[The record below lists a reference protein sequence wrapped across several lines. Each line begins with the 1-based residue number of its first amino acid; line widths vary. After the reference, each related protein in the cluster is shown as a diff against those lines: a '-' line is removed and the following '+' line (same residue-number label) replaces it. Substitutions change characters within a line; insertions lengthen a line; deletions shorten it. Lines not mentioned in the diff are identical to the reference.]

1 MRLELRAS
9 PEEIREKSGQLLE
22 RLGEMLFGDAPEISE
37 MLEKALPQK
46 ERELKYPV
54 LQELAARTR
63 ELYAHQMDLM
73 IQEIG
78 GMVIPGIGQEEEG
91 EPLGKGLYIGPH
103 GGKWAD
109 AAHTIHWTGDQPVS
123 RQAPE
128 PETPKIDL
136 YPESE
141 LKDKLIE
148 IGDALYAMQHGM
160 HNVIDDTGFNH
171 YDFGYWHS
179 VRGNISGMSKML
191 KKYKGQ
197 IASHFGAE
205 VYLKCGLHQ
214 VEKAK
219 TSNFTIQPQ
228 YHDTFGS
235 LYLPLNGFLKNG
247 FKEYCEVQK
256 KYGGIYDGNKK
267 AFAISKLKLASFDFA
282 AYKQD
287 MAKFGIE
294 VADPIGAPPKVSG
307 TAGGEALTGNK
318 VEEYIKGINAHQV
331 TDVIVVRQRPDG
343 IFEFYA
349 PYAPAFNNLFANKGG
364 QISGITKYN
373 PITHARETFDLE
385 LTEEAIA
392 KLTVLFPQWQI
403 MTHGVKEARIKR
415 DQEIAE
421 LQKPIPEVQAKI
433 GPDLKLMSFQNE
445 CVRFLDKAGGNA
457 LIGDEMGLGK
467 ALSNQILILTPK
479 GWRRFGNLQAGDDV
493 IDPVTGGSATV
504 LGIYPQ
510 GQRKVWLVR
519 TKDGEEV
526 ECDAEHLWHVYSA
539 MDRCR
544 ENGGRVLTTAQL
556 LEEGVHTGHGRGQYR
571 WYLPVAAAQDFAPQE
586 ALPVH
591 PYVLGV
597 LIGDGAIGHTSVTWA
612 KPDEEIVERVS
623 QLLPKGCTV
632 VPHKVDPG
640 ACPVWG
646 ISGWDGQNP
655 VLNGLRELRLQG
667 CTSLEKFIP
676 EKYLYASIEDRKQ
689 LLAGLM
695 DTDGDTPV
703 GSTAIYNTSSRKL
716 ADDVL
721 FLARSLGGIASL
733 SVKRAPRYRHNG
745 EERFGQTA
753 YRINIRVNFNPYF
766 LERKAEH
773 WEASSL
779 ARPIVDIR
787 PTEREVEM
795 SCIAVNSVSK
805 TFVVQGHIV
814 THNTIQ
820 TLAWAAKNDKRV
832 LVVCPKVVRRN
843 WLEEAEKFF
852 PGYFH
857 GVELIAADLKKGKVP
872 DLSGIN
878 IAAVNYESL
887 SKFEETIAKAGFDTI
902 VIDESHRMKNPK
914 AQATQNIQKIGMGMK
929 HHILLSGTAVK
940 NKKEE
945 LFTQLEM
952 VAPGK
957 FSKNAIKTSPI
968 GGLWMDMHDVYIA
981 RQKTA
986 VLKDLPEKT
995 TSIVKHPVPGLP
1007 DMGAQ
1012 NTVGAISKLK
1022 AEIAKGK
1029 VPVTISMVQEI
1040 LDTSDSKVIVF
1051 TDSVEAAKALQEKFG
1066 ALAILN
1072 HGQLSDDEREANKK
1086 EFQKKDA
1093 AGNFISEKRVF
1104 VTTRQ
1109 SMAVGAT
1116 LTAADKV
1123 VFNDLPWTAADVRQA
1138 EDRAHRIGQKNAVNV
1153 YWMTAEGNLFDENV
1167 NDILRRKYE
1176 LGQKLNQGKQLTASE
1191 MEWLSTPV
1199 SIEELIAQIHGK
1211 AAGPKGG
1218 GAAEEAAPQ
1227 VPAVADMAH
1236 PELAP
1241 NLPEPQTAGTEVLP
1255 GSATVVEV
1263 PWQEAPSTSSGVGKP
1278 LAVEML
1284 DKPHAQVI
1292 KESEPAPKPVSPPS
1306 KFVVDPAGIAESFNE
1321 AQKQTDAHVKGYAD
1335 KLDALPEGT
1344 AIHLGYGQSFTK
1356 TNIAGDPFWIWE
1368 GKGGKKKGYL
1378 ASSEAFDQMGH
1389 KAADKA
1395 IAAMQEPAPEK
1406 APEAVKPPAVQAP
1419 IDVPVPVPV
1428 PTLAP
1433 EHGAA
1438 PAQAFSGF
1446 IQKHGIKIKEHYGDP
1461 SKVMVKVPKHETDA
1475 LAKLQEYGITEPTFE
1490 GGQYHLV
1497 AVDKQK
1503 VKDLLFAKSLGDFLE
1518 LEDPE
1523 DEQLSL
1529 FKGGMFIG
1537 PRGGKWADPE
1547 HTIPWQEEGTGG
1559 GAGAPAGG
1567 QTVSGGGQTVSGG
1580 GAQAASAPPP
1590 QMGAPTPAAQI
1601 APQMQ
1606 TTPRAPQAGLTPPAG
1621 GDPLAYQVD
1630 PSVDTDGDGVADAAR
1645 VGLPGKTVA
1654 PPPPV
1659 PRLPNLTS
1667 EERAVEGRF
1676 ADAFEADPAG
1686 MADAFYDVAKKS
1698 NFIFETDAAKA
1709 LMPEWTRPDLPPDE
1723 KGKPIHPERAQ
1734 ARALYNT
1741 ALHQTA
1747 NAVVK
1752 RAFMRRLDE
1761 IAKMPEGQ
1769 RKILVTSGGVAGGKG
1784 SALGARPE
1792 LAQSVAATWDAAGEQ
1807 NGTENPWLMEECEK
1821 RGIKPVFLFVAAD
1834 PMATWPGAVDRAKS
1848 IGRMVDARLFA
1859 DSYAHGAKNFSAFH
1873 EKNKDRASFVFA
1885 KAKKGDPV
1893 QFLDQMPPEAL
1904 SMDAEV
1910 LYGQAMQ
1917 YIQSKAA
1924 ELPPHIVSGA
1934 TAGSRIWG
1942 GA

>member
-1 MRLELRAS
+1 MRLELQAS

-22 RLGEMLFGDAPEISE
+22 RLGEMLSSEVPEIAE
-37 MLEKALPQK
+37 MLEKALPKK
-46 ERELKYPV
+46 EQELKYPV

-63 ELYAHQMDLM
+63 ELYAHQLDLM
-73 IQEIG
+73 LQEIADV
-78 GMVIPGIGQEEEG
+78 VIGGIGAAEEEG
-91 EPLGKGLYIGPH
+91 EPFGKALFIGPH

-109 AAHTIHWTGDQPVS
+109 SAHTIHWTGDQPVS

-128 PETPKIDL
+128 PEAPQIVP
-136 YPESE
+136 YPEAE

-179 VRGNISGMSKML
+179 VRGNISGMKNML

-205 VYLKCGLHQ
+205 AYLKCGLHL
-214 VEKAK
+214 VEKPK
-219 TSNFTIQPQ
+219 TSGFSIQPQ

-235 LYLPLNGFLKNG
+235 LYLPLNGFLKND

-282 AYKQD
+282 AYKKD

-294 VADPIGAPPKVSG
+294 VLEPLG
-307 TAGGEALTGNK
+307 TPAKATGPTAGEALTGDK
-318 VEEYIKGINAHQV
+318 IEEYIKGINAHQV

-349 PYAPAFNNLFANKGG
+349 PYAPAFNTLFTNKGG

-373 PITHARETFDLE
+373 PVTHARETFDLE
-385 LTEEAIA
+385 LTEEAIG
-392 KLTVLFPQWQI
+392 KLTVLFPKWQI

-415 DQEIAE
+415 DQDIAE
-421 LQKPIPEVQAKI
+421 LQKPIPEVQAKL

-445 CVRFLDKAGGNA
+445 CVRFLDKANGNA

-467 ALSNQILILTPK
+467 ALVNQTLTLTPK
-479 GWRRFGNLQAGDDV
+479 GWRRFGDLQVGDEV
-493 IDPVTGGSATV
+493 IDPVTGAAVRVSGV
-504 LGIYPQ
+504 YPQ
-510 GQRKVWLVR
+510 GQRKVWAVKTR
-519 TKDGEEV
+519 DGEVV
-526 ECDAEHLWHVYSA
+526 ECDAEHLWHVYTA
-539 MDRCR
+539 MDRFR
-544 ENGGRVLTTAQL
+544 ENEGKVRTTAQL
-556 LEEGVHTGHGRGQYR
+556 LEEGMRTGHGKGQYR
-571 WYLPVAAAQDFAPQE
+571 WYLPVALPQE
-586 ALPVH
+586 FEYRGELPID

-597 LIGDGAIGHTSVTWA
+597 LIGDGAIGGTSVSWT
-612 KPDEEIVERVS
+612 KPDMEITERVAA
-623 QLLPKGCTV
+623 LLPAGCVV
-632 VPHKVDPG
+632 VPRKVGEGD
-640 ACPVWG
+640 CPTWG
-646 ISGWDGQNP
+646 ISGINGKNP
-655 VLNGLRELRLQG
+655 VLDSLRELGLQG
-667 CTSLEKFIP
+667 CLSPEKFIP
-676 EKYLYASIEDRKQ
+676 ERYLYASIEEREQ

-695 DTDGDTPV
+695 DTDGDTPI
-703 GSTAIYNTSSRKL
+703 GSCCIYSTSSRRL
-716 ADDVL
+716 ANDVI
-721 FLARSLGGIASL
+721 FLARSLGAIASL
-733 SVKRAPRYRHNG
+733 SIKRAPRYQHNG
-745 EERFGQTA
+745 ETRIGLPS
-753 YRINIRVNFNPYF
+753 YRVNIRAAFNPYS

-779 ARPIVDIR
+779 ARAIVDIC
-787 PTEREVEM
+787 PSEREEEM
-795 SCIAVNSVSK
+795 RCIAVESLQS
-805 TFVVQGHIV
+805 TFIVQGHVV

-852 PGYFH
+852 PNYFH
-857 GVELIAADLKKGKVP
+857 GVELVAADLKKGKVP

-887 SKFEETIAKAGFDTI
+887 AKFEATIAAAGFDTI
-902 VIDESHRMKNPK
+902 VIDESHRIKSQK
-914 AQATQNIQKIGMGMK
+914 AQQTQTVQKIGAGMK

-957 FSKNAIKTSPI
+957 FTKNAIKTAPI
-968 GGLWMDMHDVYIA
+968 GGLWMDMHEVYIA

-1007 DMGAQ
+1007 DMGEQ
-1012 NTVGAISKLK
+1012 NTIGAFSKLK

-1029 VPVTISMVQEI
+1029 VPVTESMVQEI

-1051 TDSVEAAKALQEKFG
+1051 SDSVEAAKAIAEKFG
-1066 ALAILN
+1066 DLAILH
-1072 HGQLSDDEREANKK
+1072 HGQMQDDAREAAKK
-1086 EFQKKDA
+1086 EFQKKDE
-1093 AGNFISEKRVF
+1093 AGNFIGEKRVF

-1123 VFNDLPWTAADVRQA
+1123 VFNDMPWTAADVRQA

-1176 LGQKLNQGKQLTASE
+1176 LGQKLTQGKQLTAAE
-1191 MEWLSTPV
+1191 MEWMSKPISV
-1199 SIEELIAQIHGK
+1199 DELLTQIHGK
-1211 AAGPKGG
+1211 VAGPTAGG
-1218 GAAEEAAPQ
+1218 GAESAATSQ
-1227 VPAVADMAH
+1227 VPALSDMDH

-1241 NLPEPQTAGTEVLP
+1241 NLPEPQTAGTEILP

-1263 PWQEAPSTSSGVGKP
+1263 PWQGVPSPSSGVDKP
-1278 LAVEML
+1278 LTVEMF
-1284 DKPHAQVI
+1284 DKLAAEVK
-1292 KESEPAPKPVSPPS
+1292 KESATPY
-1306 KFVVDPAGIAESFNE
+1306 VVDPAGIAASLEQ
-1321 AQKQTDAHVKGYAD
+1321 AQKDTDTITAEYSG
-1335 KLDALPEGT
+1335 KLNSLAAGT
-1344 AIHLGYGQSFTK
+1344 TIHLGYGQSFTK
-1356 TNIAGDPFWIWE
+1356 VEIGGDVFWAWE

-1378 ASSEAFDQMGH
+1378 ASEEAYVQMGA
-1389 KAADKA
+1389 KAVDTAVSAGKKPA
-1395 IAAMQEPAPEK
+1395 PAPAYVPEPTAAPEK
-1406 APEAVKPPAVQAP
+1406 APEAKPAVATPEPAP
-1419 IDVPVPVPV
+1419 
-1428 PTLAP
+1428 AP
-1433 EHGAA
+1433 KLTPEQGSV

-1446 IQKHGIKIKEHYGDP
+1446 IQEHGIKIKEHYGDP
-1461 SKVMVKVPKHETDA
+1461 TKVMVKVPKHATEA
-1475 LAKLQEYGITEPTFE
+1475 LAQLQKYGIAEPTFE

-1503 VKDLLFAKSLGDFLE
+1503 VKDLLFQKSLDDFLE
-1518 LEDPE
+1518 L
-1523 DEQLSL
+1523 DESESAQLSL
-1529 FKGGMFIG
+1529 FKAGMFIG

-1547 HTIPWQEEGTGG
+1547 HTIPWTEEGTGG
-1559 GAGAPAGG
+1559 GAGAQPAPTPQA
-1567 QTVSGGGQTVSGG
+1567 QTPQ
-1580 GAQAASAPPP
+1580 PPP

-1606 TTPRAPQAGLTPPAG
+1606 SAPRAPQAGLTPPAG

-1630 PSVDTDGDGVADAAR
+1630 PMVDADGDGVADAAR

-1654 PPPPV
+1654 PPPTI
-1659 PRLPNLTS
+1659 PRLPNLTA
-1667 EERAVEGRF
+1667 EERAVEGKF
-1676 ADAFEADPAG
+1676 ADAFEADSDG
-1686 MADAFYDVAKKS
+1686 MASAFYDVVKKN
-1698 NFIFETDAAKA
+1698 NFIFETDAAKSM
-1709 LMPEWTRPDLPPDE
+1709 MPEWTRPDLPPDE
-1723 KGKPIHPERAQ
+1723 KGKPIHPDRAQ

-1752 RAFMRRLDE
+1752 RAFMKRLDE
-1761 IAKMPEGQ
+1761 IAKMPEGE

-1821 RGIKPVFLFVAAD
+1821 RGIKPVFLFVSAD
-1834 PMATWPGAVDRAKS
+1834 PMTTWPGAVDRAKS

-1873 EKNKDRASFVFA
+1873 SKNKDKATFVFA

-1904 SMDAEV
+1904 SVDADA

>member
-1 MRLELRAS
+1 MRLELQAS

-22 RLGEMLFGDAPEISE
+22 RLGEMLSSEVPEIAE
-37 MLEKALPQK
+37 MLEKALPKK
-46 ERELKYPV
+46 EQELKYPL

-63 ELYAHQMDLM
+63 ELYAHQLDLM
-73 IQEIG
+73 LQEIADV
-78 GMVIPGIGQEEEG
+78 VIGGIGAAEEEG
-91 EPLGKGLYIGPH
+91 EPFGKALFIGPH

-109 AAHTIHWTGDQPVS
+109 SAHTIHWTGDQPVS

-128 PETPKIDL
+128 PEAPQIVP
-136 YPESE
+136 YPEAE

-179 VRGNISGMSKML
+179 VRGNISGMKNML

-205 VYLKCGLHQ
+205 AYLKCGLHL
-214 VEKAK
+214 VEKPK
-219 TSNFTIQPQ
+219 TSGFSIQPQ

-235 LYLPLNGFLKNG
+235 LYLPLNGFLKND
-247 FKEYCEVQK
+247 FKEYCGVQK

-282 AYKQD
+282 AYKKD

-294 VADPIGAPPKVSG
+294 VLEPLG
-307 TAGGEALTGNK
+307 TPAKATGPTAGEALTGDK
-318 VEEYIKGINAHQV
+318 IEEYIKGINAHQV

-349 PYAPAFNNLFANKGG
+349 PYAPAFNTLFANKGG

-373 PITHARETFDLE
+373 PVTHARETFDLE
-385 LTEEAIA
+385 LTEEAIG
-392 KLTVLFPQWQI
+392 KLTVLFPKWQI

-415 DQEIAE
+415 DQDIAE
-421 LQKPIPEVQAKI
+421 LQKPIPEVQAKL

-445 CVRFLDKAGGNA
+445 CVRFLDKANGNA

-467 ALSNQILILTPK
+467 
-479 GWRRFGNLQAGDDV
+479 
-493 IDPVTGGSATV
+493 
-504 LGIYPQ
+504 
-510 GQRKVWLVR
+510 
-519 TKDGEEV
+519 
-526 ECDAEHLWHVYSA
+526 
-539 MDRCR
+539 
-544 ENGGRVLTTAQL
+544 
-556 LEEGVHTGHGRGQYR
+556 
-571 WYLPVAAAQDFAPQE
+571 
-586 ALPVH
+586 
-591 PYVLGV
+591 
-597 LIGDGAIGHTSVTWA
+597 
-612 KPDEEIVERVS
+612 
-623 QLLPKGCTV
+623 
-632 VPHKVDPG
+632 
-640 ACPVWG
+640 
-646 ISGWDGQNP
+646 
-655 VLNGLRELRLQG
+655 
-667 CTSLEKFIP
+667 
-676 EKYLYASIEDRKQ
+676 
-689 LLAGLM
+689 
-695 DTDGDTPV
+695 
-703 GSTAIYNTSSRKL
+703 
-716 ADDVL
+716 
-721 FLARSLGGIASL
+721 
-733 SVKRAPRYRHNG
+733 
-745 EERFGQTA
+745 
-753 YRINIRVNFNPYF
+753 
-766 LERKAEH
+766 
-773 WEASSL
+773 
-779 ARPIVDIR
+779 
-787 PTEREVEM
+787 
-795 SCIAVNSVSK
+795 
-805 TFVVQGHIV
+805 
-814 THNTIQ
+814 TIQ

-852 PGYFH
+852 PNYFH
-857 GVELIAADLKKGKVP
+857 GVELVAADLKKGKVP

-887 SKFEETIAKAGFDTI
+887 AKFEPTIAAAGFDTI
-902 VIDESHRMKNPK
+902 VIDESHRIKSQK
-914 AQATQNIQKIGMGMK
+914 AQQTQTVQKIGAGMK

-957 FSKNAIKTSPI
+957 FTKNAIKTAPI
-968 GGLWMDMHDVYIA
+968 GGLWMDMHEVYIA

-1007 DMGAQ
+1007 DMGEQ
-1012 NTVGAISKLK
+1012 NTIGAFSKLK

-1029 VPVTISMVQEI
+1029 VPVTESMVQEI

-1051 TDSVEAAKALQEKFG
+1051 SDSVEAAKAIAEKFG
-1066 ALAILN
+1066 DLAILH
-1072 HGQLSDDEREANKK
+1072 HGQMQDDAREAAKK
-1086 EFQKKDA
+1086 EFQKKDE
-1093 AGNFISEKRVF
+1093 AGNFIGEKRVF

-1123 VFNDLPWTAADVRQA
+1123 VFNDMPWTAADVRQA

-1176 LGQKLNQGKQLTASE
+1176 LGQKLTQGKQLTAAE
-1191 MEWLSTPV
+1191 MEWMSKPISV
-1199 SIEELIAQIHGK
+1199 DELLTQIHGK
-1211 AAGPKGG
+1211 VAGPTAGG
-1218 GAAEEAAPQ
+1218 GAESAATSQ
-1227 VPAVADMAH
+1227 VPALSDMDH

-1241 NLPEPQTAGTEVLP
+1241 NLPEPQTAGTEILP

-1263 PWQEAPSTSSGVGKP
+1263 PWQGVPSPSSGVDKP
-1278 LAVEML
+1278 LTVEMF
-1284 DKPHAQVI
+1284 DKLAAEVK
-1292 KESEPAPKPVSPPS
+1292 KESVTPY
-1306 KFVVDPAGIAESFNE
+1306 VVDPAGIAASLEQ
-1321 AQKQTDAHVKGYAD
+1321 AQKDTDTITAEYSG
-1335 KLDALPEGT
+1335 KLNSLAAGT
-1344 AIHLGYGQSFTK
+1344 TIHLGYGQSFTK
-1356 TNIAGDPFWIWE
+1356 VEIGGDVFWAWE

-1378 ASSEAFDQMGH
+1378 ASEEAYVQMGA
-1389 KAADKA
+1389 KAVDTAVSAGKKPA
-1395 IAAMQEPAPEK
+1395 PAPAYVPEPTAAPEK
-1406 APEAVKPPAVQAP
+1406 APEVATPIEPAKPAVATPEPAP
-1419 IDVPVPVPV
+1419 APK
-1428 PTLAP
+1428 LAP
-1433 EHGAA
+1433 EQGSV

-1446 IQKHGIKIKEHYGDP
+1446 IQEHGIKIKEHYGDP
-1461 SKVMVKVPKHETDA
+1461 TKVMVKVPKHATEA
-1475 LAKLQEYGITEPTFE
+1475 LAQLQKYGIAEPTFE

-1503 VKDLLFAKSLGDFLE
+1503 VKDLLFQKSLDDFLE
-1518 LEDPE
+1518 L
-1523 DEQLSL
+1523 DESESAQLSL
-1529 FKGGMFIG
+1529 FKAGMFVG

-1547 HTIPWQEEGTGG
+1547 HTIPWREEGNGG
-1559 GAGAPAGG
+1559 GAGAQPAPTPQA
-1567 QTVSGGGQTVSGG
+1567 QTPQ
-1580 GAQAASAPPP
+1580 PPP

-1606 TTPRAPQAGLTPPAG
+1606 SAPRAPQAGLTPPAG

-1630 PSVDTDGDGVADAAR
+1630 PMVDADGDGVADAAR

-1654 PPPPV
+1654 PPPTI
-1659 PRLPNLTS
+1659 PRLPNLTA
-1667 EERAVEGRF
+1667 EERAVEGKF
-1676 ADAFEADPAG
+1676 ADAFEADSDG
-1686 MADAFYDVAKKS
+1686 MASAFYDVAKKN
-1698 NFIFETDAAKA
+1698 NFIFETDAAKSM
-1709 LMPEWTRPDLPPDE
+1709 MPEWTRPDLPPDE
-1723 KGKPIHPERAQ
+1723 KGKPIHPDRAQ

-1752 RAFMRRLDE
+1752 RAFIKRLDE
-1761 IAKMPEGQ
+1761 IAKMPEGE

-1821 RGIKPVFLFVAAD
+1821 RGIKPVFLFVSAD
-1834 PMATWPGAVDRAKS
+1834 PMTTWPGAVDRAKS

-1873 EKNKDRASFVFA
+1873 SKNKDKATFVFA

-1904 SMDAEV
+1904 SVDADA

>member
-9 PEEIREKSGQLLE
+9 PDEIREKSGQLLE
-22 RLGEMLFGDAPEISE
+22 RLGEMLSSEAPEISE

-78 GMVIPGIGQEEEG
+78 DTVIPGIGQEEEG

-128 PETPKIDL
+128 PEAPKIDL

-160 HNVIDDTGFNH
+160 HNVIDDTGLNH

-235 LYLPLNGFLKNG
+235 LYLPLNGFLKND

-373 PITHARETFDLE
+373 PVTHARETFDLE

-421 LQKPIPEVQAKI
+421 LQMPIPEVQAKI

-445 CVRFLDKAGGNA
+445 CVRFLDKANGNA

-467 ALSNQILILTPK
+467 
-479 GWRRFGNLQAGDDV
+479 
-493 IDPVTGGSATV
+493 
-504 LGIYPQ
+504 
-510 GQRKVWLVR
+510 
-519 TKDGEEV
+519 
-526 ECDAEHLWHVYSA
+526 
-539 MDRCR
+539 
-544 ENGGRVLTTAQL
+544 
-556 LEEGVHTGHGRGQYR
+556 
-571 WYLPVAAAQDFAPQE
+571 
-586 ALPVH
+586 
-591 PYVLGV
+591 
-597 LIGDGAIGHTSVTWA
+597 
-612 KPDEEIVERVS
+612 
-623 QLLPKGCTV
+623 
-632 VPHKVDPG
+632 
-640 ACPVWG
+640 
-646 ISGWDGQNP
+646 
-655 VLNGLRELRLQG
+655 
-667 CTSLEKFIP
+667 
-676 EKYLYASIEDRKQ
+676 
-689 LLAGLM
+689 
-695 DTDGDTPV
+695 
-703 GSTAIYNTSSRKL
+703 
-716 ADDVL
+716 
-721 FLARSLGGIASL
+721 
-733 SVKRAPRYRHNG
+733 
-745 EERFGQTA
+745 
-753 YRINIRVNFNPYF
+753 
-766 LERKAEH
+766 
-773 WEASSL
+773 
-779 ARPIVDIR
+779 
-787 PTEREVEM
+787 
-795 SCIAVNSVSK
+795 
-805 TFVVQGHIV
+805 
-814 THNTIQ
+814 TIQ
-820 TLAWAAKNDKRV
+820 TLAWAAKNNKRV

-887 SKFEETIAKAGFDTI
+887 SKFEETIAAAGFDTI

-1227 VPAVADMAH
+1227 VPALADMAH

-1263 PWQEAPSTSSGVGKP
+1263 PWQEVPSASSGVDKP
-1278 LAVEML
+1278 LTVEML
-1284 DKPHAQVI
+1284 DKFYAQVI

-1321 AQKQTDAHVKGYAD
+1321 AQKQTDAHVKGYSD

-1497 AVDKQK
+1497 AIDKQK

-1567 QTVSGGGQTVSGG
+1567 QTVSGGDRTVSGG

-1630 PSVDTDGDGVADAAR
+1630 PSVDADGDGVADAAR

-1654 PPPPV
+1654 PPPTV

-1686 MADAFYDVAKKS
+1686 MADAFYDVAEK
-1698 NFIFETDAAKA
+1698 NHFIFETDAAKSM
-1709 LMPEWTRPDLPPDE
+1709 MPEWTRPDLPPDE

-1761 IAKMPEGQ
+1761 IAKMPEGE

-1834 PMATWPGAVDRAKS
+1834 PLATWPGAVDRAKS

-1873 EKNKDRASFVFA
+1873 AKNKDRASFVFA